1 MPSIERQ
8 LVALVNPRLALY
20 TRAGLLAGI
29 ILILNYALVGVLS
42 MMLMWV
48 CTTSTIVEHSRPVTT
63 GDFDVYESFLND
75 TVAREGVVSSDGV
88 TITTNVSGCVERSV
102 QMLTAPHPQDIASQ
116 AAPWAWR
123 TAPRPE
129 YAGTGIVVEAPCWN
143 IYIPCWPGRR
153 AYDGIFANQDVD
165 NLPCS
170 FYSGSAA
177 SGLPAADNYVN
188 TYGPHMATIA
198 DRFPWC
204 SQKEETAARTHYL
217 GMGPS
222 LTSDVFNG
230 TVNLQ
235 TECGTP
241 SYVAPGGV
249 LNKELYPGAK
259 GASVSPGSTLT
270 PFTTYWRLDVTTT
283 TQTCPTF
290 AAAFANA
297 FAFAA
302 QIEIAITI
310 ALLFTF
316 KAAGVVKQS
325 DEVVDIG
332 TQGIVSKAAAKKLAA
347 AAESAAPAC
356 V

>member
-1 MPSIERQ
+1 MSIERQ

-42 MMLMWV
+42 MMLMQV
-48 CTTSTIVEHSRPVTT
+48 CTTSTTVEHSRPTTT
-63 GDFDVYESFLND
+63 GDFDVYEGFLND
-75 TVAREGVVSSDGV
+75 TVAREGVVSSSGV
-88 TITTNVSGCVERSV
+88 TITTTVSGCAKRSV
-102 QMLTAPHPQDIASQ
+102 QMLTAPHPEDIMSQ

-123 TAPRPE
+123 TAPLPE
-129 YAGTGIVVEAPCWN
+129 YAGTGIVVEVPCWN
-143 IYIPCWPGRR
+143 VYIPCWPGRR
-153 AYDGIFANQDVD
+153 AYDGIFTNQDVD

-177 SGLPAADNYVN
+177 SGMPAADNWVN
-188 TYGPHMATIA
+188 TNGLHMATVA

-204 SQKEETAARTHYL
+204 SQEEETAARTHYL

-222 LTSDVFNG
+222 LTSDVFGG
-230 TVNLQ
+230 TVNLK
-235 TECGTP
+235 TSCGTP
-241 SYVAPGGV
+241 FYVAPGGV
-249 LNKELYPGAK
+249 LNTELYPGAK
-259 GASVSPGSTLT
+259 GAAVDPGSTLT
-270 PFTTYWRLDVTTT
+270 PFTTYWSLNVTTT

-302 QIEIAITI
+302 QIEIAITM

-316 KAAGVVKQS
+316 KAAGIVKQS
-325 DEVVDIG
+325 EDVVDIG
-332 TQGIVSKAAAKKLAA
+332 DQGIVSKASAKKLAA
-347 AAESAAPAC
+347 AATSAEA
-356 V
+356 